1 MKKNR
6 WKWEQDE
13 PLLDDPQAPVGVP
26 MLIAIGAIA
35 AILWAA
41 LR

>member
-6 WKWEQDE
+6 WRWDKDE

-26 MLIAIGAIA
+26 MLIAVLAIVM
-35 AILWAA
+35 ILWAA